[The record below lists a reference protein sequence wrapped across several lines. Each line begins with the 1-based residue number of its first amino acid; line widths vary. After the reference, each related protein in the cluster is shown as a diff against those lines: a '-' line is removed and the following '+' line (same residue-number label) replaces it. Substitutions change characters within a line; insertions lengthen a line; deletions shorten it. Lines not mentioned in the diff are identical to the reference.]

1 MSRTDVIRPYVFEF
15 RKLWYVCVV
24 PPQDWADQQAT
35 RVAAAVRKL
44 RKMRGRSAQWVADR
58 TAALGYPIS
67 RATIADLENGRR
79 KWVTLSEL
87 MILARALN
95 TAPIALLYP
104 DPLDDDS
111 IEILPGLQGS
121 KTVGLQWFSG
131 ESDPPAPG
139 ICDDADEYRGNL
151 KRVADARRVSD
162 LVSQKVMLMKVFIE
176 RTDKDTREG
185 AIPEITRIQHEI
197 DRLRGTDGG

>member
-1 MSRTDVIRPYVFEF
+1 MSYADVIRHVFEF

-24 PPQDWADQQAT
+24 SPQDWADQQAS
-35 RVAAAVRKL
+35 RVAAAVRDL

-58 TAALGYPIS
+58 TTDLGYPIS

-79 KWVTLSEL
+79 KWVTISEL

-95 TAPIALLYP
+95 APPIALLYP
-104 DPLDDDS
+104 EPLDDDL

-121 KTVGLQWFSG
+121 KMVGLQWFSG
-131 ESDPPAPG
+131 ESDTPAPG
-139 ICDDADEYRGNL
+139 ICDDADEYRRNL
-151 KRVADARRVSD
+151 KPVADARRISD
-162 LVSQKVMLMKVFIE
+162 LVSQKLTLMKVFTE

-185 AIPEITRIQHEI
+185 AIPEITRIQREI